1 LCRPSPRPSLLLQTL
16 TGRDGKISKL
26 DFVYIRGSKIRL
38 MILPDMLK
46 NAPLFKRFDV
56 KNAVSKSQA
65 GLGFGYGG
73 ITSVVSGGRG
83 RGGAP
88 GGGRGRGRGQ

>member
-1 LCRPSPRPSLLLQTL
+1 MQQTERHSNHTLREFFRKNAADDLNESLE
-16 TGRDGKISKL
+16 
-26 DFVYIRGSKIRL
+26 IRL

-65 GLGFGYGG
+65 GLGFGYAG
-73 ITSVVSGGRG
+73 IQSVVSGGRG
-83 RGGAP
+83 RRGAP

>member
-1 LCRPSPRPSLLLQTL
+1 MAVSQTL

-38 MILPDMLK
+38 LILPDMLK
-46 NAPLFKRFDV
+46 NAPMFKRFDV
-56 KNAVSKSQA
+56 KNKVSKTQA
-65 GLGFGYGG
+65 GLGFGFGG
-73 ITSVVSGGRG
+73 IQSVVGGGRG
-83 RGGAP
+83 RGAP